1 MGISSN
7 DRLLGYRINAT
18 MSLWGEVKST
28 SKSVLPLLAS
38 DMFHPDGTSRRTTNV
53 ELTYVLNV
61 TFLTLEKEGDALTVA
76 LGLAVD
82 AC

>member
-1 MGISSN
+1 M
-7 DRLLGYRINAT
+7 
-18 MSLWGEVKST
+18 KST

-38 DMFHPDGTSRRTTNV
+38 DMFHPDGTPRRTPNV

-61 TFLTLEKEGDALTVA
+61 TFPTLEKEGDALTVA

>member
-1 MGISSN
+1 
-7 DRLLGYRINAT
+7 
-18 MSLWGEVKST
+18 
-28 SKSVLPLLAS
+28 
-38 DMFHPDGTSRRTTNV
+38 MFHPDGTSRRTPNV

-61 TFLTLEKEGDALTVA
+61 TFPTLEKEGDALTVA